1 MDKDSFVLPDRRKQ
15 KVTDG
20 KDRIIKLPIKGYNL
34 LVEMSNQS
42 GLSMREIAARAIE
55 YAYSHL
61 EYMICGED

>member
-34 LVEMSNQS
+34 
-42 GLSMREIAARAIE
+42 
-55 YAYSHL
+55 
-61 EYMICGED
+61 